1 MEFLREWQPYLQPS
15 VTLLVGA
22 MAVWIAIQQW
32 EVNKNKLR
40 IDLFDKR
47 YDLYRKTVE
56 FIRKI
61 TDGRVAKGDLEAFNE
76 LMIRS
81 KFLVGSELY
90 EFLNERYLEAS
101 QYLALRMKQ
110 GTVNEG
116 TPEAIKIGQEM
127 QAIVGANWEMLGGEL
142 NDKFKKYIDLTS
154 LGVDGA

>member
-15 VTLLVGA
+15 VTLVVGA

-32 EVNKNKLR
+32 QVNKNKLR

-47 YDLYRKTVE
+47 YELYRKTID
-56 FIRKI
+56 FIRRIAEGKSS
-61 TDGRVAKGDLEAFNE
+61 KSDLDAFNE

-81 KFLVGSELY
+81 KFLVGAELY

-101 QYLALRMKQ
+101 HYLALKVKK

-142 NDKFKKYIDLTS
+142 NDRFKKYIDLTS
-154 LGVDGA
+154 LGVDGV